1 MDTIGTVHM
10 LWTNQLI
17 PNPDNPRKD
26 LGDIGELEKSIR
38 KNGIMQNLTVV
49 PADDDL
55 EEFMVLIGHRRL
67 EAAKAAGLCKV
78 PCVIAEG
85 LTREEQLAIMLEENM
100 QRNDLTVLEQAESF
114 QMMIE
119 LGNTIESL
127 TEKTGFSESTIR
139 HRLKIAELDSE
150 MLRKR
155 EEDPDLQLSLTDLY
169 ELEKIKSL
177 ETRNS
182 VLGAAISG
190 EDLRRRA
197 RNAAAQEK
205 VDEAFERCAAIMQQA
220 GLKPAGK
227 DVKSWSAGLDRVW
240 SDELNN
246 PELIRMLKDKLEELD
261 TETKYIYLRDYG
273 RIFIMKKKKPQ
284 KHEMTEEEKR
294 RKELDKRRKAFIEVQ
309 KAYDRRRH
317 DFILNELQGSKLTEE
332 QKHEIMTRAI
342 EILLRYGQGTPITAA
357 ATAAYVEEINQWYVT
372 DEQKEAALNMEPW
385 VVMLA
390 AADYDMGLFE
400 GAYREIMQYNGKIN
414 TKNVEGI
421 MEIYN
426 LLTKYGYEMEPEEK
440 AMLDGTHELYGKG

>member
-1 MDTIGTVHM
+1 
-10 LWTNQLI
+10 
-17 PNPDNPRKD
+17 
-26 LGDIGELEKSIR
+26 
-38 KNGIMQNLTVV
+38 
-49 PADDDL
+49 
-55 EEFMVLIGHRRL
+55 
-67 EAAKAAGLCKV
+67 
-78 PCVIAEG
+78 
-85 LTREEQLAIMLEENM
+85 
-100 QRNDLTVLEQAESF
+100 
-114 QMMIE
+114 
-119 LGNTIESL
+119 
-127 TEKTGFSESTIR
+127 
-139 HRLKIAELDSE
+139 

-197 RNAAAQEK
+197 RNAAAREK

-294 RKELDKRRKAFIEVQ
+294 RKELDKRRKAFVEIQ

-317 DFILNELQGSKLTEE
+317 DFILNELQESKLTEE
-332 QKHEIMTRAI
+332 QKQEIMIRAI
-342 EILLRYGQGTPITAA
+342 EILLRYGQGTSITAA
-357 ATAAYVEEINQWYVT
+357 ATAAYVEEIDRWKVT

-390 AADYDMGLFE
+390 AADYDMSLYSGM
-400 GAYREIMQYNGKIN
+400 YRVLIGYKGEIKAEM
-414 TKNVEGI
+414 TEEI
-421 MEIYN
+421 MEIYS

>member
-26 LGDIGELEKSIR
+26 IGDIDELEKSIR

-49 PADDDL
+49 PADDDMN
-55 EEFMVLIGHRRL
+55 EFMVLIGHRRL
-67 EAAKAAGLCKV
+67 AAAKAAGLRKV

-139 HRLKIAELDSE
+139 HRLKIAELDRDALSE
-150 MLRKR
+150 KQ
-155 EEDPDLQLSLTDLY
+155 EALQLSLTDLY

-227 DVKSWSAGLDRVW
+227 NVRSWDGDLDRVW

-246 PELIRMLKDKLEELD
+246 PQLIQMLKYKLEKLNPEV
-261 TETKYIYLRDYG
+261 KYIYMTDYG
-273 RIFIMKKKKPQ
+273 RIFIMTKKKPQ
-284 KHEMTEEEKR
+284 KHKMTEEEKR
-294 RKELDKRRKAFIEVQ
+294 RKELDKRRRALVGLQ
-309 KAYDRRRH
+309 KAADSRRH
-317 DFILNELQGSKLTEE
+317 DFILNELPEMKLSEE
-332 QKHEIMTRAI
+332 DTTHIMNRAVEIMV
-342 EILLRYGQGTPITAA
+342 EHGQGIPVTKQSVAG
-357 ATAAYVEEINQWYVT
+357 YVEEIDRWKVT
-372 DEQKEAALNMEPW
+372 DEQKEAALHMKPW
-385 VVMLA
+385 VVLLA
-390 AADYDMGLFE
+390 VADSDMSLLE
-400 GAYREIMQYNGKIN
+400 GYHRQIVGYNGLYIPK
-414 TKNVEGI
+414 TAEKI
-421 MEIYN
+421 MEIYK
-426 LLTKYGYEMEPEEK
+426 LLQEYGYELDTEEK
-440 AMLDGTHELYGKG
+440 ALLDGTHELYGKG

>member
-1 MDTIGTVHM
+1 MDKIGTVHM
-10 LWTNQLI
+10 LDTDKLI

-26 LGDIGELEKSIR
+26 VGDIEELAKSIR

-67 EAAKAAGLCKV
+67 AAAKAAGLCKV

-114 QMMIE
+114 QMMID

-127 TEKTGFSESTIR
+127 TDKTGFSESTIR

-294 RKELDKRRKAFIEVQ
+294 RKELDKRRKAFIEIQ

-342 EILLRYGQGTPITAA
+342 EILLRYGQGTPITAV
-357 ATAAYVEEINQWYVT
+357 ATAAYVEEIDRWKVT

-390 AADYDMGLFE
+390 AADYDMSLYSGM
-400 GAYREIMQYNGKIN
+400 YRVLIGYNGEIRAKM
-414 TKNVEGI
+414 TEEI

-426 LLTKYGYEMEPEEK
+426 LLAKYGYEMEPEEK
-440 AMLDGTHELYGKG
+440 AMLDGTHELYGEG

>member
-1 MDTIGTVHM
+1 MEKIGTVHM
-10 LWTNQLI
+10 LDTDKLI
-17 PNPDNPRKD
+17 PNSDNPRKD
-26 LGDIGELEKSIR
+26 VGDIEELAKSIR

-49 PADDDL
+49 PADENL

-67 EAAKAAGLCKV
+67 AAAKAAGLCKV

-190 EDLRRRA
+190 DDLRRRA

-205 VDEAFERCAAIMQQA
+205 LDEAFERCAAIMQQA

-227 DVKSWSAGLDRVW
+227 EVKSWSAGLERVW

-261 TETKYIYLRDYG
+261 PETKYIYLRDYG
-273 RIFIMKKKKPQ
+273 RIFIMTKKKPQ

-294 RKELDKRRKAFIEVQ
+294 RKELDKRRKAFVEIQ

-332 QKHEIMTRAI
+332 QKQEIMTRAI
-342 EILLRYGQGTPITAA
+342 EILLRYGQGTSITKDSI
-357 ATAAYVEEINQWYVT
+357 AAYVEEIERWKT
-372 DEQKEAALNMEPW
+372 TEAQKEAALNMEPW

-390 AADYDMGLFE
+390 AADYDMSLYSGM
-400 GAYREIMQYNGKIN
+400 YRVLIQYNGEIN
-414 TKNVEGI
+414 TERAEEIK
-421 MEIYN
+421 EIYN

-440 AMLDGTHELYGKG
+440 AMLDGTHELYGEG

>member
-10 LWTNQLI
+10 LRTNQLI

-26 LGDIGELEKSIR
+26 LGDIEELEKSIR

-49 PADDDL
+49 PADDNMN
-55 EEFMVLIGHRRL
+55 EFMVLIGHRRL
-67 EAAKAAGLCKV
+67 EAAKDAGLVKV

-139 HRLKIAELDSE
+139 HRLKIAELDRDALSE
-150 MLRKR
+150 KQ
-155 EEDPDLQLSLTDLY
+155 EALQLSLTDLY

-205 VDEAFERCAAIMQQA
+205 LDEAFERCAAIMQQA

-227 DVKSWSAGLDRVW
+227 NVRSWDGDLVRVW
-240 SDELNN
+240 SDELKN
-246 PELIRMLKDKLEELD
+246 PQLVQMLKDKLEKLNPEV
-261 TETKYIYLRDYG
+261 KYIYMTDYG
-273 RIFIMKKKKPQ
+273 RLFIMTKKKPPQ
-284 KHEMTEEEKR
+284 KHKLTKEEKAQ
-294 RKELDKRRKAFIEVQ
+294 KERDKRRKALVGLQ

-317 DFILNELQGSKLTEE
+317 DFILNELQKSKLLEE
-332 QKHEIMTRAI
+332 QKLEIMTRAI

-357 ATAAYVEEINQWYVT
+357 ETAAYVEGIDRWKVT
-372 DEQKEAALNMEPW
+372 DAQEEAVLNMEPC

-390 AADYDMGLFE
+390 AADHDMGLDT
-400 GAYREIMQYNGKIN
+400 GTYRALMNYDGKF
-414 TKNVEGI
+414 KAEMSEEI

-426 LLTKYGYEMEPEEK
+426 LLIKYGYEMEPEEK
-440 AMLDGTHELYGKG
+440 AMLDGTHELYGEG

>member
-1 MDTIGTVHM
+1 MDKIGTVHM
-10 LWTNQLI
+10 LDTDKLI

-26 LGDIGELEKSIR
+26 VGDIDELAKSIR

-49 PADDDL
+49 PADDDMN
-55 EEFMVLIGHRRL
+55 EFMVLIGHRRL
-67 EAAKAAGLCKV
+67 EAAKDAGLVKV

-100 QRNDLTVLEQAESF
+100 QRNDLTVIEQAESF

-119 LGNTIESL
+119 LGNTVESL

-150 MLRKR
+150 MLRER

-190 EDLRRRA
+190 DDLRRRA

-205 VDEAFERCAAIMQQA
+205 DDEVFEKCAAIMQQS

-227 DVKSWSAGLDRVW
+227 NVRSWDGGLYKVW
-240 SDELNN
+240 SDDLRN
-246 PELIRMLKDKLEELD
+246 PELMEMLKEKLGELD
-261 TETKYIYLRDYG
+261 PETKYIYLRDYG
-273 RIFIMKKKKPQ
+273 RLFIMTKKKPQ
-284 KHEMTEEEKR
+284 KHEMTEEEKQ

-309 KAYDRRRH
+309 EAYDRRRH
-317 DFILNELQGSKLTEE
+317 DFILEELQGSKLPAE
-332 QKHEIMTRAI
+332 QKQDIMTRTI
-342 EILLRYGQGTPITAA
+342 EILLRYGQGTSITK
-357 ATAAYVEEINQWYVT
+357 ATVAAYVEEVDRWKVT
-372 DEQKEAALNMEPW
+372 DDQEAATLNMEPW
-385 VVMLA
+385 VIMLA
-390 AADYDMGLFE
+390 AADYDMGLYT
-400 GAYREIMQYNGKIN
+400 GTYRVLIQYNGEIN
-414 TKNVEGI
+414 TEKAKEI

-426 LLTKYGYEMEPEEK
+426 LLTMYGYEMEPEEK
-440 AMLDGTHELYGKG
+440 AMLDGTHELYVKG

>member
-1 MDTIGTVHM
+1 MEKIGTVHM
-10 LWTNQLI
+10 LDTDKLI

-26 LGDIGELEKSIR
+26 VGDIEELAKSIR

-49 PADDDL
+49 PADENL

-67 EAAKAAGLCKV
+67 AAAKAAGLRKV

-85 LTREEQLAIMLEENM
+85 LTREEQLAITLEENM

-150 MLRKR
+150 MLRER

-177 ETRNS
+177 ETRNR

-190 EDLRRRA
+190 DDLRRRA

-205 VDEAFERCAAIMQQA
+205 IDEAFERCAAIMRQS

-227 DVKSWSAGLDRVW
+227 DVKSWSAGLERVW

-261 TETKYIYLRDYG
+261 PETKYIYLRDYG
-273 RIFIMKKKKPQ
+273 RLFIMTKKEPQ
-284 KHEMTEEEKR
+284 KHGKTEEEKR

-309 KAYDRRRH
+309 EAYDRRRH
-317 DFILNELQGSKLTEE
+317 DFILEELQGSKLTEE
-332 QKHEIMTRAI
+332 QKLDILTRAI
-342 EILLRYGQGTPITAA
+342 EILLRHGQGTPITAGT
-357 ATAAYVEEINQWYVT
+357 TAAYVEEIDRWEVS
-372 DEQKEAALNMEPW
+372 DEQEEAALNMKPW

-390 AADYDMGLFE
+390 AADYDMSLYSGM
-400 GAYREIMQYNGKIN
+400 YRLLIQYNGEIN
-414 TKNVEGI
+414 TERAEEI

-440 AMLDGTHELYGKG
+440 SLLDGTHELYGKG

>member
-1 MDTIGTVHM
+1 MDKIGTVHM
-10 LWTNQLI
+10 LDTDKLI

-26 LGDIGELEKSIR
+26 VGDIEELAKSIR

-67 EAAKAAGLCKV
+67 AAAKAAGLCKV

-114 QMMIE
+114 QMMID

-127 TEKTGFSESTIR
+127 TDKTGFSESTIR

-309 KAYDRRRH
+309 KSYDRRRH

-332 QKHEIMTRAI
+332 QKQEIMTRAI
-342 EILLRYGQGTPITAA
+342 EILLRYGQGTPITAV
-357 ATAAYVEEINQWYVT
+357 ATAAYVEEIDQWKVT

-390 AADYDMGLFE
+390 AADYDMSLYSGM
-400 GAYREIMQYNGKIN
+400 YRVLIGYNGEIRAKM
-414 TKNVEGI
+414 TEEI

-426 LLTKYGYEMEPEEK
+426 LLAKYGYEMEPEEK
-440 AMLDGTHELYGKG
+440 AMLDGTHELYGEG

>member
-1 MDTIGTVHM
+1 MDKIGTVHM
-10 LWTNQLI
+10 LDTDKLI

-26 LGDIGELEKSIR
+26 VGDIEELEKSIR

-49 PADDDL
+49 PADENL

-67 EAAKAAGLCKV
+67 AAAKAAGLRKV

-150 MLRKR
+150 MLRER

-177 ETRNS
+177 ETRNN

-190 EDLRRRA
+190 DDLRRRA

-227 DVKSWSAGLDRVW
+227 DVKSWSAGLERVW
-240 SDELNN
+240 SDGLSD
-246 PELIRMLKDKLEELD
+246 PKLIGMLKDKLEELEP
-261 TETKYIYLRDYG
+261 ETKYIYLRDYG
-273 RIFIMKKKKPQ
+273 QLFIMTKKEPQ
-284 KHEMTEEEKR
+284 KHKMTEAEKAQ
-294 RKELDKRRKAFIEVQ
+294 KELAKRRKALTEIQ
-309 KAYDRRRH
+309 KTFDRRRH
-317 DFILNELQGSKLTEE
+317 DFILNDLQGSDLTEE
-332 QKHEIMTRAI
+332 QQHEIMTRAI
-342 EILLRYGQGTPITAA
+342 EILLRHGQETPITAA
-357 ATAAYVEEINQWYVT
+357 ATAAYVEEIDRWEVS

-390 AADYDMGLFE
+390 AADYDMSLYPGM
-400 GAYREIMQYNGKIN
+400 YRVLIQYTGEIK
-414 TKNVEGI
+414 TERAEEI

-440 AMLDGTHELYGKG
+440 AMLDGTHELYVKG

>member
-1 MDTIGTVHM
+1 MDKIGTVHM
-10 LWTNQLI
+10 LDTDKLI

-26 LGDIGELEKSIR
+26 VGDIEELVKSIR

-49 PADDDL
+49 PADDDMN
-55 EEFMVLIGHRRL
+55 EFMVLIGHRRMA
-67 EAAKAAGLCKV
+67 AAKAAGLVKV
-78 PCVIAEG
+78 PCVIAAG

-205 VDEAFERCAAIMQQA
+205 LDEAFERCAAIMQQA

-240 SDELNN
+240 SDELNKS
-246 PELIRMLKDKLEELD
+246 ELIRMLKDKLEELD
-261 TETKYIYLRDYG
+261 PETKYIYLRDYG
-273 RIFIMKKKKPQ
+273 RIFIMTKKKPQ
-284 KHEMTEEEKR
+284 KHEITEEEKR
-294 RKELDKRRKAFIEVQ
+294 RKELDKRRKAFVEIQ

-342 EILLRYGQGTPITAA
+342 EILLRYGQGTSITAA
-357 ATAAYVEEINQWYVT
+357 ETAAYVEEIDRWKVT
-372 DEQKEAALNMEPW
+372 DEQEEAALNMGPW

-390 AADYDMGLFE
+390 AADYDMSLYSGM
-400 GAYREIMQYNGKIN
+400 YRVLIGYNGEIKAKM
-414 TKNVEGI
+414 TEEI
-421 MEIYN
+421 MEIYS

-440 AMLDGTHELYGKG
+440 AMLDGTHELYGEG

>member
-1 MDTIGTVHM
+1 MDKIGTVHM
-10 LWTNQLI
+10 LDTDKLI

-26 LGDIGELEKSIR
+26 VGDIEELAKSIR

-67 EAAKAAGLCKV
+67 AAAKAAGLCKV

-114 QMMIE
+114 QMMID

-294 RKELDKRRKAFIEVQ
+294 RKELDKRRKAFIEIQ

-332 QKHEIMTRAI
+332 QKQEIMTRAI
-342 EILLRYGQGTPITAA
+342 EILLRYGQGTPITAV
-357 ATAAYVEEINQWYVT
+357 ATAAYVEEIDRWKVT

-390 AADYDMGLFE
+390 AADYDMSLYSGM
-400 GAYREIMQYNGKIN
+400 YRVLIGYNGEIRAKM
-414 TKNVEGI
+414 TEEI

-426 LLTKYGYEMEPEEK
+426 LLAKYGYEMEPEEK
-440 AMLDGTHELYGKG
+440 AMLDGTHELYGEG

>member
-1 MDTIGTVHM
+1 MDKIGTVHM
-10 LWTNQLI
+10 LDTDKLI

-26 LGDIGELEKSIR
+26 VGNIEELAKSIR

-67 EAAKAAGLCKV
+67 EAAKAAGLVKV

-227 DVKSWSAGLDRVW
+227 EVKSWSAGLERVW

-261 TETKYIYLRDYG
+261 PETKYIYLRDYG
-273 RIFIMKKKKPQ
+273 RIFIMIKKKPQ
-284 KHEMTEEEKR
+284 KHEMTEEEKQ

-317 DFILNELQGSKLTEE
+317 DFVLNELQGSKLTEE
-332 QKHEIMTRAI
+332 QKQEIITRAI
-342 EILLRYGQGTPITAA
+342 EILLRYGQGTPIMAA
-357 ATAAYVEEINQWYVT
+357 ETAAYVEEIRRWQVT
-372 DEQKEAALNMEPW
+372 DAQKEAALNMEPW
-385 VVMLA
+385 VVILA
-390 AADYDMGLFE
+390 TADYDMSLYSGM
-400 GAYREIMQYNGKIN
+400 YRLLIQYNGEIN
-414 TKNVEGI
+414 TERAKEI

-426 LLTKYGYEMEPEEK
+426 LLTMYGYEMEPEEK
-440 AMLDGTHELYGKG
+440 AMLDGTHELYVKG

>member
-49 PADDDL
+49 PADDDMN
-55 EEFMVLIGHRRL
+55 EFMVLIGHRRL

-100 QRNDLTVLEQAESF
+100 QRNDLTVIEQAESF
-114 QMMIE
+114 QMMID

-139 HRLKIAELDSE
+139 HRLKIAELNIDV
-150 MLRKR
+150 LRER
-155 EEDPDLQLSLTDLY
+155 EEDPNLQLSLTDLY

-220 GLKPAGK
+220 GLKPAEK
-227 DVKSWSAGLDRVW
+227 NVRSWDGDLDRVW

-246 PELIRMLKDKLEELD
+246 PQLIRLLKDKLEELD
-261 TETKYIYLRDYG
+261 PETKYIYLRDYG
-273 RIFIMKKKKPQ
+273 RLFIMTKKKPQ
-284 KHEMTEEEKR
+284 KYEMTEEQKR
-294 RKELDKRRKAFIEVQ
+294 RKELAKRRKAFIEIQ

-342 EILLRYGQGTPITAA
+342 EILLRYGQGTSITAA
-357 ATAAYVEEINQWYVT
+357 ETAAYVEEIDRWKVT

-385 VVMLA
+385 VVILA
-390 AADYDMGLFE
+390 AADYDMSLYSGM
-400 GAYREIMQYNGKIN
+400 YRVLIGYNVEINAKM
-414 TKNVEGI
+414 TEGI

-426 LLTKYGYEMEPEEK
+426 LLIKYGYEMEPEEK